1 MKNEPQLVWEKWE
14 NIYEDPEEPIDEI
27 VEYEEDPEEEIP
39 QQKILVFSQIENE
52 SDQAAD
58 LSKIFNF
65 WVCHSNFNIDDK
77 CVDIIEACEG
87 VETLEI
93 ITRYRFRISIGRIFD
108 DGEVMRSINNKLLE
122 YINEKN
128 RQ

>member
-27 VEYEEDPEEEIP
+27 VEYEDDPEEQIP
-39 QQKILVFSQIENE
+39 QQKILVFSQIDNE
-52 SDQAAD
+52 ADQAAD

-77 CVDIIEACEG
+77 CVDIVESCEG

-108 DGEVMRSINNKLLE
+108 DGEVMRSINKKLLE

-128 RQ
+128 R

>member
-1 MKNEPQLVWEKWE
+1 MKSEPQLIWEKWE
-14 NIYEDPEEPIDEI
+14 NVYEDPEDDIDEI

-52 SDQAAD
+52 RDQTAD

-77 CVDIIEACEG
+77 CVDIIEICEG
-87 VETLEI
+87 VETLEVI
-93 ITRYRFRISIGRIFD
+93 SRYRFRISIGRIFD
-108 DGEVMRSINNKLLE
+108 DGEVMRLINKKLLE
-122 YINEKN
+122 YKK
-128 RQ
+128 